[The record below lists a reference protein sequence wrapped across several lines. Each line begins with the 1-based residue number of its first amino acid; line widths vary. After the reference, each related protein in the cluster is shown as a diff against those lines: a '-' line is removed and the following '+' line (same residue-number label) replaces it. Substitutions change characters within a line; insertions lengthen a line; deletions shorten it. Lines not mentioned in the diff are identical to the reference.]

1 MITKEQIKEQLKDP
15 EWVSPAGK
23 ETGTTRCV
31 WDPVWGM
38 RILAVRDPFAEGWI
52 ANAIHPGYSTEIC
65 TGKTFPEMEEEVKEW
80 VADEIYHTLKQSKN
94 G

>member
-15 EWVSPAGK
+15 EWVSPDGK
-23 ETGTTRCV
+23 EDGISREV
-31 WDPVWGM
+31 WDPMWGM
-38 RILAVRDPFAEGWI
+38 RIFAFRKPAAKGWE
-52 ANAIHPGYSTEIC
+52 AHAIHPAYSVELC
-65 TGKTFPEMEEEVKEW
+65 VDKTFAEMEEEVKEW